1 MIGNPP
7 YGANI
12 DELVP
17 LYERL
22 YPKTS
27 HGYKDIYK
35 YFYDF
40 GLSICKKNGFLCYI
54 TPNTFLRQPRYGDL
68 RRLLLEF
75 NITQILD
82 LGENIFTDA
91 VVPVAICICKN
102 ASCKNNEVSFVDLTQ
117 SISVQN
123 SKGVLNSIKFEILSQ
138 DSWAITRNNSFSKVI
153 QQLTQNIVELDSIL
167 KFKDAG
173 INYQRVK
180 VGLSQKGK
188 SDLSSRLL
196 YEGEKE
202 LRNDVE
208 FWKGVD
214 ISSFF
219 ISEHTSRF
227 CRTNITL
234 REGERLI
241 FSLS

>member
-40 GLSICKKNGFLCYI
+40 GLSICKKDGSLCYI

-68 RRLLLEF
+68 RRVLLEF

-82 LGENIFTDA
+82 LGENIFMDA

-102 ASCKNNEVSFVDLTQ
+102 ATYKNNEVSFIDLTQ
-117 SISVQN
+117 IISIQN
-123 SKGVLNSIKFEILSQ
+123 SKEVLNSIKFEILSQ
-138 DSWAITRNNSFSKVI
+138 NYWAITRNNSFTKVI
-153 QQLTQNIVELDSIL
+153 L
-167 KFKDAG
+167 
-173 INYQRVK
+173 RK
-180 VGLSQKGK
+180 VWFNATL
-188 SDLSSRLL
+188 
-196 YEGEKE
+196 
-202 LRNDVE
+202 
-208 FWKGVD
+208 
-214 ISSFF
+214 FF
-219 ISEHTSRF
+219 ACEV
-227 CRTNITL
+227 
-234 REGERLI
+234 
-241 FSLS
+241 